1 MKLKNV
7 ETVQTCQSLVDKFK
21 DAERS
26 GDSDKL
32 KFATEDLLDNGW
44 NSKDGSES

>member
-26 GDSDKL
+26 GDSDKP
-32 KFATEDLLDNGW
+32 EVRH
-44 NSKDGSES
+44 